1 MFSLGCSCGL
11 SESQT
16 PLSHQQDCFSYVVSV
31 DGVHVCYPQNII
43 EYENPGEDEI
53 ESGLQSLVEYE
64 STEAVVPECDC
75 CPRNMIEHENIGEDE
90 IEDDLQSL
98 AEHENAREDEIK
110 DELQNLAE
118 YENTGAAVAA
128 HEYPCSLLHRRGRSL
143 SGMRLSLSISTQS
156 TLVDRSG
163 HLSGES
169 DCTGHPHSK
178 SGNYELIKQIGIDGE
193 GVIHLMRTRSTRQ
206 LIARK
211 TVSYARSAYAKP
223 IEAFILQDVFPE
235 RHDNIIRLHAFES
248 YQAFDSYQVEG
259 ARYYFEYCSGGDL
272 HQLVDQYREY
282 SELLPELFIW
292 QAYQQLA
299 SALEFL
305 HRGFDPRCSDP
316 DRRGICHRDVKPSN
330 VFLRLVPGCEYPDV
344 VLADFGHATLDF
356 ATYDPAGTFLFQ
368 PPELPRHSPKGDV
381 YSLGAV
387 IHFLIHFRAPI
398 AKLPDGLPDTQSVR
412 DAWESAPEAR
422 APIMEYVDGYSKELI
437 ILMLIALEGD
447 ENKRKSSSTLSRF
460 LSAIIQQKYPPG
472 SDLLREAEEWPMAE
486 WAFDHMKPL
495 GGRIEEDEEEEEEE
509 EETGAEEYFDM
520 MKRFGCCV
528 SRESSRCSSPA
539 PSDRR
544 RSVAGRSSRGW
555 DVSSVS
561 SLGQTY

>member
-43 EYENPGEDEI
+43 EYENAGEDKI
-53 ESGLQSLVEYE
+53 ESGLQSLIEYE
-64 STEAVVPECDC
+64 TTEAAVPECDC
-75 CPRNMIEHENIGEDE
+75 CPRELVEYENTGEDG
-90 IEDDLQSL
+90 IED
-98 AEHENAREDEIK
+98 K
-110 DELQNLAE
+110 LQNLAE
-118 YENTGAAVAA
+118 YENTGAVVAA
-128 HEYPCSLLHRRGRSL
+128 HEHPYSLLHRRGRSL
-143 SGMRLSLSISTQS
+143 SRMRLSLSISTQS

-163 HLSGES
+163 QLSGES

-178 SGNYELIKQIGIDGE
+178 SGSYELIKQIGIDGE

-211 TVSYARSAYAKP
+211 TVNYARSAYAKP
-223 IEAFILQDVFPE
+223 IEAFILQDAFPE

-248 YQAFDSYQVEG
+248 YQAFDSSHVEG

-272 HQLVDQYREY
+272 HQLVDQYRDYGEF
-282 SELLPELFIW
+282 LPELFIW

-316 DRRGICHRDVKPSN
+316 DRRGICHRDIKPSN
-330 VFLRLVPGCEYPDV
+330 VFLRLTPGCEYPDV

-368 PPELPRHSPKGDV
+368 PPELPRHSPKGDM

-387 IHFLIHFRAPI
+387 IHFLIHFKAPI
-398 AKLPDGLPDTQSVR
+398 AELPDGLPDTESVR
-412 DAWESAPEAR
+412 NAWESAPAAR
-422 APIMEYVDGYSKELI
+422 APIMEFVDGYSKELI
-437 ILMLIALEGD
+437 CLMLIALEGD

-460 LSAIIQQKYPPG
+460 ISDVIQQKFPPG
-472 SDLLREAEEWPMAE
+472 SDLLREAEDWPMAE
-486 WAFDHMKPL
+486 WAFDHMKPS
-495 GGRIEEDEEEEEEE
+495 GGRFEEVEGKEED
-509 EETGAEEYFDM
+509 TGAEEYFDM
-520 MKRFGCCV
+520 MKRFGCSV
-528 SRESSRCSSPA
+528 SRESSRCSSSA

-544 RSVAGRSSRGW
+544 RSVAGRSSR
-555 DVSSVS
+555 
-561 SLGQTY
+561 